1 MTYEVR
7 VADVS
12 ETDTVINTLT
22 LAFATDPPVRWL
34 LPTPDAFL
42 AGFPGFARAMG
53 GPGMAEGC
61 GYLAEGGAAAA
72 LWLPPGV
79 SSDSEAMAAAIGPHL
94 TEATG
99 AVVGEV
105 SAAMSGYHPHEPHWY
120 LAFVGVDPVRQG
132 LGLGSAILKAGLKRC
147 DEDGVI
153 AYLESSSPRNIPL
166 YERFGFEVIGVVQ
179 PGDFPPVYPMLR
191 AARG

>member
-79 SSDSEAMAAAIGPHL
+79 SSDSEAM
-94 TEATG
+94 
-99 AVVGEV
+99 
-105 SAAMSGYHPHEPHWY
+105 SGYHPHEPHWY
-120 LAFVGVDPVRQG
+120 LAFIGVDPARQG
-132 LGLGSAILKAGLKRC
+132 LGLGSALLKAGLKRC